1 MAKLKELLFKEY
13 GGFADRRIED
23 IEEGHLFAVDDRA
36 AEDNAPDG
44 NLQAYF
50 CMIFADVISP
60 TRLNVVLSGNVPDSD
75 AVREWAERY
84 DAQSTVGING
94 DLQLAVAKGEQ
105 SRLRELAE
113 AIRSIVAR
121 GAPSYAVA
129 SYKYICPRTAA
140 SLERLADILDKAWK
154 R

>member
-13 GGFADRRIED
+13 GGFADRRIENVED
-23 IEEGHLFAVDDRA
+23 GHLFAVDDRTA
-36 AEDNAPDG
+36 DDNAPDG

-75 AVREWAERY
+75 AVREWAEKY
-84 DAQSTVGING
+84 EAQSGVGMNA
-94 DLQLAVAKGEQ
+94 DLQLAVQKGEQ
-105 SRLRELAE
+105 PRLRELAD
-113 AIRSIVAR
+113 AIRFIVAP
-121 GAPSYAVA
+121 GAPSYPVA

-140 SLERLADILDKAWK
+140 SLERLADILDKAWG